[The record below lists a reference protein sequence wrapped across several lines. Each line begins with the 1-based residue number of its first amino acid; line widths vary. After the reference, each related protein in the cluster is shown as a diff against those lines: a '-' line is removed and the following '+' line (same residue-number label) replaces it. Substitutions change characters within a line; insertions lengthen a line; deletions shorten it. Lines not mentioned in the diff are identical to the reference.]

1 MADSFSGA
9 EGSVDAQKKS
19 ALDALAQFG
28 RRGLEAA
35 VIAQQEGNRVQSE
48 TAGDNA
54 TFANQLGA
62 DSRAQAELAAL
73 GAPARDAYARNGAQA
88 VAFLESE
95 NAAEQAVNSNFYGQ
109 LRQAVPLA
117 RTEAAQMVDEY
128 RAAHAERQAQIAAD
142 AEARRM
148 AMANAALEQQMLRE
162 QMAREQQLHDL
173 QYAPYFAAI
182 GEAMRQ
188 QANAA
193 TWRDRYATSG
203 WGR

>member
-1 MADSFSGA
+1 MVDTFAGA
-9 EGSVDAQKKS
+9 EASVDAQKKS

-35 VIAQQEGNRVQSE
+35 VLAQKEGNRVQTEAASE
-48 TAGDNA
+48 NAGLA
-54 TFANQLGA
+54 SSIGA

-73 GAPARDAYARNGAQA
+73 GQPARDAYALNGAQA
-88 VAFLESE
+88 VAFLGSE
-95 NAAEQAVNSNFYGQ
+95 NDAEQQVNSNYYGQ

-148 AMANAALEQQMLRE
+148 AMQNAAIEQQMMRE
-162 QMAREQQLHDL
+162 QMAREQELYDL
-173 QYAPYFAAI
+173 QYGPYFQAI
-182 GEAMRQ
+182 AEAMRQ
-188 QANAA
+188 QSWTNAYA
-193 TWRDRYATSG
+193 DR
-203 WGR
+203 WGGRR